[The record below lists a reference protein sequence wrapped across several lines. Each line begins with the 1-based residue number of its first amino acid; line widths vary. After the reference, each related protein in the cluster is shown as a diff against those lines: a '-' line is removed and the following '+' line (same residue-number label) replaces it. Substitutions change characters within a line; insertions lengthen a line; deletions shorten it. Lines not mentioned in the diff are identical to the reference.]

1 MGKKDPSKLVGFRP
15 MLLWDKKVPDTQL
28 EKFKKLIEQKFNLHL
43 DSYWDFHKWSIEN
56 YGKFWE
62 EIWNYFGMIVS
73 KPYKEAVVKT
83 GDGFLDYDWFSGAEF
98 NLAENLLR
106 IRDDRIALICLDE
119 TGYEETITYAEVF
132 EEAKLYAA
140 AFRKH
145 GLKKG
150 DTVACHMSNRKEAV
164 YAMLATTSIGAIW
177 GGPQPYFGARVAS
190 NIVARMEPKFLIT
203 VDHHQD
209 NGVDFNILENLPII
223 VDNCPTLEKVI
234 IIPSKEET
242 VTNGISHIRN
252 GIFLGEFLESGRN
265 PDGSVPD
272 IVFEQ
277 LPFSHPAFL
286 NFTSGTTGLPKGLVH
301 SAGMLIPEFENIAFD
316 YHLKSGDVVFNWCP
330 VGWSVWDCFTPCLA
344 LGITVLLYCGSPY
357 WIRDGINMW
366 DLIAKYKA
374 GYCFF
379 VPSMLDKLEKLQIVP
394 SPNSNLENLKVVLI
408 GGSPVKVQNF
418 TFVRN
423 KVGKDIFVAILYG
436 ATETFGC
443 FTGVDLNLPLYAG
456 EAQVP
461 ALGMDIRVVDENG
474 RSLIG
479 EKGEIIFAAPCPSF
493 PVYLWKDVDHTIM
506 KETYLSKCPDA
517 WCQHDEGWINPET
530 RGLIVLGRS
539 DDTLIQN
546 GDRFAAADVYFAI
559 HGMEEIMDYI
569 CVNQSRNDG
578 ECRAVLFVKLK
589 PGYIFSPELREK
601 IALTIDREL
610 WEDCVPQVI
619 LEVPDIPYN
628 VNNKRLEGVVRKI
641 VATNQ
646 IPQVNNITN
655 PECLK
660 YFCDIP
666 ELLSYKV

>member
-1 MGKKDPSKLVGFRP
+1 MHIRVDSKV
-15 MLLWDKKVPDTQL
+15 K
-28 EKFKKLIEQKFNLHL
+28 
-43 DSYWDFHKWSIEN
+43 
-56 YGKFWE
+56 
-62 EIWNYFGMIVS
+62 
-73 KPYKEAVVKT
+73 AVVKT
-83 GDGFLDYDWFSGAEF
+83 GDGFLDYDWFRGAEF
-98 NLAENLLR
+98 NIAENLLR
-106 IRDDRIALICLDE
+106 IRDDRLALIYLDE
-119 TGYEETITYAEVF
+119 TGYEETVTYAEVF
-132 EEAKLYAA
+132 EETKLYAA

-145 GLKKG
+145 GLQKG
-150 DTVACHMSNRKEAV
+150 DTVACHMSNRKEAI

-177 GGPQPYFGARVAS
+177 GGPHPFCGARFAS
-190 NIVARMEPKFLIT
+190 NTVARMEPKFLIT
-203 VDHHQD
+203 IDCHQD
-209 NGVDFNILENLPII
+209 DGVVWNILENLPII
-223 VDNCPTLEKVI
+223 VDKVFLE
-234 IIPSKEET
+234 
-242 VTNGISHIRN
+242 
-252 GIFLGEFLESGRN
+252 EFLESGRN
-265 PDGSVPD
+265 PDDSVPD

-316 YHLKSGDVVFNWCP
+316 YNLKSGDVVFNWCP
-330 VGWSVWDCFTPCLA
+330 VNVLSQYLPAHFEEQSVGWTAWDFFTPCLA
-344 LGITVLLYCGSPY
+344 LGITIFLYCGSHY
-357 WIRDGINMW
+357 WIRDGNNMW

-374 GYCFF
+374 KYCFL

-394 SPNSNLENLKVVLI
+394 SPNSNLENLKVVFI
-408 GGSPVKVQNF
+408 DGSPVKVQNF
-418 TFVRN
+418 TFVQN
-423 KVGKDIFVAILYG
+423 KIGKHIFVAILYG
-436 ATETFGC
+436 ATESFG
-443 FTGVDLNLPLYAG
+443 FFSGVDMNLPLYAG
-456 EAQVP
+456 EVQVP
-461 ALGMDIRVVDENG
+461 ALGMDIRVVDEKG

-493 PVYLWKDVDHTIM
+493 PIYFWKDVDHTIM
-506 KETYLSKCPDA
+506 KETYLSKYPGV
-517 WCQHDEGWINPET
+517 WCQHDEGLINPDT
-530 RGLIVLGRS
+530 KGLIVLGRS
-539 DDTLIQN
+539 SLLHFSSDDTLIQY
-546 GDRFAAADVYFAI
+546 GDRFAAGDVYFAI

-578 ECRAVLFVKLK
+578 ECRVVLFVKLK
-589 PGYIFSPELREK
+589 PGFTFTPELREK

-666 ELLSYKV
+666 ELLSYNV